1 MQRLSRGACS
11 AVRVRSS
18 ATPSSWSTVNSR
30 HIASTARL
38 GKHLHEGLSCLCPL
52 PESRRYPAEGL
63 RFLPRLRYANAHQ
76 LGKSP
81 SWVRSY
87 SSRID
92 DLPQPIYEGR
102 APFDLKEFTPDRIR
116 NFCIISHIDHGKT
129 SLSTRLLEYTHTI
142 KEKDDFETKAESVE
156 HALYLDSVEVIP
168 NAFSFPSIKTL
179 STQLRITETIF
190 NF

>member
-1 MQRLSRGACS
+1 MYAMQRLSRGACS

-92 DLPQPIYEGR
+92 DLPQPIYE
-102 APFDLKEFTPDRIR
+102 
-116 NFCIISHIDHGKT
+116 
-129 SLSTRLLEYTHTI
+129 
-142 KEKDDFETKAESVE
+142 AESVE